1 MGADNYEIKPL
12 AISIITA
19 TYNVALDLPRLIDS
33 LRNQA
38 NKNFEWIV
46 ADGGSTD
53 ETLEIL
59 NQVEDLNLIVDSEVD
74 FGIYDALNRAIKSCS
89 GDYYLVLGADDVL
102 YPNSIEYFYSIIKE
116 QNFPDLIVANVE
128 KDDGKILYPVKK
140 WKFLYSQ
147 RAYVSSHAVG
157 TLICKKLHDIHGY
170 YSSKFPI
177 AADQFF
183 LKKVGDSGCV
193 IHYAEFVA
201 GKFGSKGVSNFD
213 MLGSLTE
220 FFRIQIMTGEC
231 KYLQILIYFLR
242 LLKNIKRFGR
252 A

>member
-1 MGADNYEIKPL
+1 M
-12 AISIITA
+12 ISVITA
-19 TYNVALDLPRLIDS
+19 SYNAAHDLPRLIES
-33 LRNQA
+33 LRNQT
-38 NKNFEWIV
+38 NTNFEWVV

-53 ETLEIL
+53 GTLEQL
-59 NQVEDLNLIVDSEVD
+59 NQVPDLKIIVDSRPD
-74 FGIYDALNRAIKSCS
+74 FGIYDALNRAIKLCS

-102 YPNSIEYFYSIIKE
+102 YSGSIECFCSVIKGKK
-116 QNFPDLIVANVE
+116 NLDLIVANVE

-157 TLICKKLHDIHGY
+157 TLINKKLHDIFGY
-170 YSSKFPI
+170 YSAKFPI

-193 IHYAEFVA
+193 IYYAEFVA
-201 GKFGSKGVSNFD
+201 GKFGSKGVSNID

-231 KYLQILIYFLR
+231 KYLQVLIYFLR
-242 LLKNIKRFGR
+242 ILKNIKRLGR